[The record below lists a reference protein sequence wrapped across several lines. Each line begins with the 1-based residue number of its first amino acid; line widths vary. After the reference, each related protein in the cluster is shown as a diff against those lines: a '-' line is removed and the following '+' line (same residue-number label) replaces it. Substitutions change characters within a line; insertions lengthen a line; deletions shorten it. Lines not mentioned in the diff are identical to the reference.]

1 VNSALLFKNRFNGLG
16 VSSEFI
22 RPLKISARKLFEQIQ
37 HGKSCLN
44 PAKRDEF
51 FSREAKIILGNFQQP

>member
-1 VNSALLFKNRFNGLG
+1 MRKQAG
-16 VSSEFI
+16 
-22 RPLKISARKLFEQIQ
+22 KIFEQIQ

-51 FSREAKIILGNFQQP
+51 FSRKAKIISGNFQQRAIFLWLLSFDRSKESNE